1 MWQSWLSGILG
12 FWLILVVV
20 FGFSSTLNRIFFI
33 ITGIAIAVLSFWSAS
48 RCKPVPKNHESEIVP
63 PSEN

>member
-20 FGFSSTLNRIFFI
+20 LGFSSTLNRIFFV
-33 ITGIAIAVLSFWSAS
+33 ITGLAIAVLSFWSAS
-48 RCKPVPKNHESEIVP
+48 AHKPVPKNHESEIIP
-63 PSEN
+63 PPKS